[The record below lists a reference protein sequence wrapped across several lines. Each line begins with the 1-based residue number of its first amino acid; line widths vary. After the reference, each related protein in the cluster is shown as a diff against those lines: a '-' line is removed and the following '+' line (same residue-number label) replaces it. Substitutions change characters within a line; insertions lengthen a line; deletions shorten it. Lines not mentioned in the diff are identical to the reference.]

1 VTPSNVQTLISE
13 PYRLA
18 RCVGAPSPS
27 PVDRNEKMKT
37 SVLSVVLAAFIGAMA
52 LSAPALAQTKT
63 VKACEDEWKANK
75 AANQA
80 AKITEKAYVEKCRAG
95 TAAKPAAAAKP
106 EAKPAAAGKK
116 PGARPAATAGSQ
128 KTVKACEDE
137 WKANKAANQA
147 AKITEKAYVEK
158 CRAGG
163 SMAKPASAP
172 APAPASAP
180 AAQAKPAAA
189 PARPMAAPASGKPAG
204 ANQYAAEGQAKSRCP
219 TDTVVWANL
228 DSKIFHFAGHS
239 DYGHTKSGAY
249 MCEKDAV
256 GQGMRA
262 AKNEKHP

>member
-1 VTPSNVQTLISE
+1 M
-13 PYRLA
+13 
-18 RCVGAPSPS
+18 
-27 PVDRNEKMKT
+27 KM

-52 LSAPALAQTKT
+52 LSAPVIAQTKT

-80 AKITEKAYVEKCRAG
+80 AKVTQKDYVTKCRAG
-95 TAAKPAAAAKP
+95 TAAKPTAAAKP
-106 EAKPAAAGKK
+106 EAKPAVADKK
-116 PGARPAATAGSQ
+116 PAAKPAAAASSQ

-172 APAPASAP
+172 APTPASAP
-180 AAQAKPAAA
+180 AAKPSTAAA
-189 PARPMAAPASGKPAG
+189 PPAKPPAAPTAGTPAG

-219 TDTVVWANL
+219 KDTVVWSNL
-228 DSKIFHFAGHS
+228 DSKIFHFAGHK